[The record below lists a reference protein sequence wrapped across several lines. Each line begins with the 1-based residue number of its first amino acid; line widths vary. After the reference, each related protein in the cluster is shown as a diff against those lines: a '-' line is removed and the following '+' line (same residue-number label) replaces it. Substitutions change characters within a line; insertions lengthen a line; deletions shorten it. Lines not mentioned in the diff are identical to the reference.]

1 MTIVNRNPP
10 APQFTKAVSADGQ
23 TLTLWQLAALIDY
36 MDTEAKRQKAAQAEA
51 RRRR

>member
-1 MTIVNRNPP
+1 M
-10 APQFTKAVSADGQ
+10 
-23 TLTLWQLAALIDY
+23 WQLAALLDH